1 MRSDDILL
9 DFSLQ
14 LPISHKTTRLIWLAV
29 TFEGRHSEVTLSFTV
44 TQLHDVI
51 RLAAFFFP
59 KKHFGFRE
67 ISVLKLL
74 KWYELQ
80 SWIAKSDMNCSCKIK
95 WCREIPLKL
104 RYALLCWVAEVSST
118 WTCES
123 PPPNLLCQKKD
134 GQSGAIFA
142 SQYAWIC

>member
-9 DFSLQ
+9 DLSLQ

-51 RLAAFFFP
+51 RLAASEKTFWFQRDFCV
-59 KKHFGFRE
+59 KIVK
-67 ISVLKLL
+67 VVKVV
-74 KWYELQ
+74 
-80 SWIAKSDMNCSCKIK
+80 WIAKSDMNCSCKIK

-142 SQYAWIC
+142 SQYPWIC